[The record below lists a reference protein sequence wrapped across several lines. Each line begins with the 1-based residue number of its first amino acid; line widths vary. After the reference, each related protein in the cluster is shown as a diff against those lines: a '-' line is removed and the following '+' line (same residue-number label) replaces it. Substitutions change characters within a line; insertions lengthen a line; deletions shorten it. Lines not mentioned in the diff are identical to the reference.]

1 MSPLEALFDDHTTS
15 SDRSTAHDP
24 TFVAEGSNRISKEQ
38 TREAK
43 AKGVS
48 LEVGKNDEDLDGADH
63 AVSEDLEQRE
73 TIK

>member
-1 MSPLEALFDDHTTS
+1 M
-15 SDRSTAHDP
+15 
-24 TFVAEGSNRISKEQ
+24 AEGSNRISKEQ